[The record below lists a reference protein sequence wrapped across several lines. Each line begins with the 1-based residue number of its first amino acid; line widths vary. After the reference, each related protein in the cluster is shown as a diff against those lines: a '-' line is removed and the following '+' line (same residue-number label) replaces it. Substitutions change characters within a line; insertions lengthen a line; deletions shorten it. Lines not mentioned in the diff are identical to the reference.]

1 MDNVSGSNN
10 ENVLF
15 RYILENPV
23 YYKYM
28 DKSFFRNKDL
38 SELMSIVRRFY
49 DKYSEVP
56 SAVQVAA
63 LIRETDVDMEESF
76 VRTVYN
82 IELEKYDTKWI
93 KETTEAWIK
102 WKNLQKNL
110 VNAFEIAK
118 LSDVNAG
125 NVASVVNDIVSTIDS
140 SNTVNFDFKC
150 GLDFFDADSHRQ
162 DVTSRISSG
171 YKHVDERTGG
181 GYDPKTL
188 ISYVGASNIG
198 KCVCGDTAINIKN
211 SRTGEVFKTTIGEFY
226 EMLNRKI
233 KKWEEST

>member
-1 MDNVSGSNN
+1 MDNVSSN

-28 DKSFFRNKDL
+28 DKGFFKNKDL
-38 SELMSIVRRFY
+38 SELMTIVRRFY
-49 DKYSEVP
+49 DKYSEIP
-56 SAVQVAA
+56 SAVQTVA
-63 LIRETDVDMEESF
+63 LIKEKDIDLDESF
-76 VRTVYN
+76 VKTVYN
-82 IELEKYDTKWI
+82 IELDKYDTKWI

-118 LSDVNAG
+118 LTEVNAG
-125 NVASVVNDIVSTIDS
+125 NVTSVVNDIVTTIDS
-140 SNTVNFDFKC
+140 SNTVNFDFKS

-162 DVTSRISSG
+162 DVASRIPTG
-171 YKHVDERTGG
+171 YRQIDEWTGG

-188 ISYVGASNIG
+188 IAYVGASNIG
-198 KCVCGDTAINIKN
+198 KCVCGNSTINIKN
-211 SRTGEVFKTTIGEFY
+211 SKTGEVRQTTIGEFY
-226 EMLNRKI
+226 NMLNKN
-233 KKWEEST
+233 KN